1 MQTVTLQF
9 DTAQD
14 VADFFARLGTHQMPA
29 PVSATEFLAGSG
41 ASTATEV
48 TAVEQTET
56 VVTAMNESA
65 QAVAEKKP
73 RAPRK
78 PKEEPASTL
87 EQSAQTIKEI
97 NAEHKTLTIEDVRA
111 ALQGYVERAGEGG
124 IKKGMELVATFGA
137 TRVSD
142 LQPDQY
148 ADFIA
153 KAKEKAA
160 A

>member
-29 PVSATEFLAGSG
+29 PVSAAQYVASVDSP
-41 ASTATEV
+41 STATEV

-65 QAVAEKKP
+65 QAVTEKKP

-78 PKEEPASTL
+78 QKEEPAAAPVAGNPT
-87 EQSAQTIKEI
+87 TTTDKP
-97 NAEHKTLTIEDVRA
+97 LTIEDVRA

-148 ADFIA
+148 EMFINRA
-153 KAKEKAA
+153 GL
-160 A
+160 